1 MLILIKMKQEDNV
14 YVTFTYNNTSGGTEN
29 LVFDDVTKRVAI
41 LENPSEY
48 EVGVTNA
55 FMRISG
61 TGGGPTSGQFSRIV
75 VTSNSIGVAQE
86 FSNNVE
92 NNLEPIV
99 ASIQYGPTGAGPT
112 YPNGYVIFP
121 GENNSQTHYRDIN
134 NSNPLYRLNLSLKA
148 ALRDG
153 SYEYLEANTNSFASV
168 TLHFRRKR

>member
-1 MLILIKMKQEDNV
+1 MKQDNI
-14 YVTFTYNNTSGGTEN
+14 YVTFTYNNTSGGTQD
-29 LVFDDVTKRVAI
+29 LVFDDVTKRVPI
-41 LENPSEY
+41 LHNPSEY

-75 VTSNSIGVAQE
+75 VTSNSIGVAEE
-86 FSNNVE
+86 FTNAVQ

-99 ASIQYGPTGAGPT
+99 ASIQYGPTGSGAT

-121 GENNSQTHYRDIN
+121 GENNSQVNYRDVD

-148 ALRDG
+148 AMRDG

-168 TLHFRRKR
+168 TLHFRKKR